1 MEQYE
6 EQFSMNE
13 NENDFFNTESTLP
26 MAFIRK
32 VFLTFLASLGIAT
45 IGCFIGLSHNVL
57 PTVSKNYLP
66 FAILEIATCFL
77 VYYFRKQH
85 GTNLVMLCLFTFI
98 SGLTLSPIIAAYLQL
113 HDVAIIKEA
122 LLLTTIVFSGLT
134 SYVFITKKDF
144 SYLSG
149 FLSCTLWGL
158 IGLGILQLF
167 FPFAGTMRLVY
178 LYGGV
183 LIFSGYILYDVSQ
196 IIQKKT
202 DDYILCAV
210 SLYLDFINLFLFI
223 LQILAGGKRK

>member
-13 NENDFFNTESTLP
+13 NENFDTESTLP

-32 VFLTFLASLGIAT
+32 VFLTFLLSLGVAT
-45 IGCFIGLSHNVL
+45 IGCFVGLSPNVL
-57 PTVSKNYLP
+57 QTVAKHYLL
-66 FAILEIATCFL
+66 FAIFELAVL
-77 VYYFRKQH
+77 GLLYAFRKSE
-85 GTNLVMLCLFTFI
+85 GINLIILFLFTFI
-98 SGLTLSPIIAAYLQL
+98 SGLTLSPMIFAYLQM
-113 HDVAIIKEA
+113 HDVSIIKEA

-149 FLSCTLWGL
+149 FLFSALLGL
-158 IGLGILQLF
+158 LGLGILQLF
-167 FPFAGTMRLVY
+167 FPFQGAMKLVY
-178 LYGGV
+178 IYGGV
-183 LIFSGYILYDVSQ
+183 LIFCGYILYDVSQ

-202 DDYILCAV
+202 DDYIMCAV
-210 SLYLDFINLFLFI
+210 DLYLDFLNLFILI